1 MSMIIGIDG
10 PAGSGKGTITKL
22 VAQKLNL
29 VNIDT
34 GAMYRCVALAT
45 LRNNIPL
52 DDEEKIIELS
62 KKIKI
67 EFDSNEHTFL
77 DGEDVSLDIRKK
89 EVSDIVSIISKIV
102 EVRKEM
108 VDQQRKLAEGLD
120 VIMEGRDITT
130 VVFPNANYKFY
141 LDASAEERARRRL
154 KQNEEKGINMSY
166 EEILESINLRD
177 YNDTH
182 KDYGALTRT
191 DDQIYIDSTNL
202 SIEEVADI
210 IINKIKESK

>member
-1 MSMIIGIDG
+1 MSLVIGIDG

-22 VAQKLNL
+22 VAEKLDI

-34 GAMYRCVALAT
+34 GAMYRSVALAT
-45 LRNNIPL
+45 LRAGIPL
-52 DDEEKIIELS
+52 DDEEKIIALA

-67 EFDSNEHTFL
+67 EFDTNGHTYL
-77 DGEDVSLDIRKK
+77 NKEDVSEEIRKK

-108 VDQQRKLAEGLD
+108 VRQQRKLAEGLD

-130 VVFPNANYKFY
+130 EVFPNADYKFY
-141 LDASAEERARRRL
+141 LDASVEERAQRRL
-154 KQNEEKGINMSY
+154 KQNKEKNIDMSY
-166 EEILESINLRD
+166 EEILESIKTRD

-182 KDYGALTRT
+182 KDYGALKRT
-191 DDQIYIDSTNL
+191 DEQIYIDSTNL
-202 SIEEVADI
+202 SIEEVAEI